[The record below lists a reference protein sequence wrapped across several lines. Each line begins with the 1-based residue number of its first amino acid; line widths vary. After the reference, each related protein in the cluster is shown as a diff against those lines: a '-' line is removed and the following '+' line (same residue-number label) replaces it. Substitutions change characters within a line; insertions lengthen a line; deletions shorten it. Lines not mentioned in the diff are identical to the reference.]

1 MQYFATIVSN
11 KEPNYTDEFFWEKN
25 LVPIPIKSK
34 VFYKAPFDFDLS
46 NKFLFFKA
54 IPRPDYSTERLY

>member
-46 NKFLFFKA
+46 NKF
-54 IPRPDYSTERLY
+54 